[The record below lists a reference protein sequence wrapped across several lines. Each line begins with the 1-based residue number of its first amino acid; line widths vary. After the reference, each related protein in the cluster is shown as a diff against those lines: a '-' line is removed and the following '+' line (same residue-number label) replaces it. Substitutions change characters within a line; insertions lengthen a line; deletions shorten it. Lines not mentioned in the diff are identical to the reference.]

1 MQPSSRLLRHALD
14 EDMTVMLTARNFGLL
29 GALVLA
35 GCATTGDRPPPPGP
49 VAPAAAPAASRPV
62 VAAEPPSA
70 PVPGQ
75 VDASTARPAGSPEAE
90 RVPGRASPVPPPAD
104 LPPAPPAAVK
114 VVPDGAK
121 TAPAAAPSKAR
132 AAVAAKP
139 PAKVASAPA
148 AKEPPRK
155 NGPAPAETGAKPAAP
170 TLDLK
175 ALETRLR
182 ETDAIGVMTKLTLKS
197 QVDDL
202 LERFRAYHE
211 GRVKMPLAELR
222 QPYDSLILKVL
233 ALLQDKDPPLA
244 GAIAAS
250 REAIW
255 SVLTDGAR
263 FSKL

>member
-1 MQPSSRLLRHALD
+1 M
-14 EDMTVMLTARNFGLL
+14 
-29 GALVLA
+29 
-35 GCATTGDRPPPPGP
+35 
-49 VAPAAAPAASRPV
+49 APAPA
-62 VAAEPPSA
+62 EEDPS

-75 VDASTARPAGSPEAE
+75 VEALPARPAGAPDAV
-90 RVPGRASPVPPPAD
+90 RVPGRAAAVPPPVD
-104 LPPAPPAAVK
+104 APPAGAAPATKSKPEEPREAGAAAVSK
-114 VVPDGAK
+114 SAPPKPASAAAKAPK
-121 TAPAAAPSKAR
+121 TAAAAP
-132 AAVAAKP
+132 AKP
-139 PAKVASAPA
+139 PAKTPA
-148 AKEPPRK
+148 AKEPAVK
-155 NGPAPAETGAKPAAP
+155 NGPAAPGAARPSEA

-175 ALETRLR
+175 SLETRLR

-211 GRVKMPLAELR
+211 GRAKTPLADLR

-255 SVLTDGAR
+255 SILADGAR